1 MKIKNVGDLNDA
13 LREWGEKI
21 PVVDKDGNP
30 IQLLIGM
37 EEGIVILKEDEKYVV
52 NKNTTFGNIQKV
64 KVTFEDEE
72 GNILTILK
80 ADKKDFIDNLFNIE
94 YQESR
99 GLKKKWN
106 ILGRILQQEPDGTV
120 EFNMHFTGKRL
131 PKCFEMKEEKK

>member
-21 PVVDKDGNP
+21 SVVDKDGNP

-99 GLKKKWN
+99 GLKKMEYFGKN
-106 ILGRILQQEPDGTV
+106 IAARTRRYSRI
-120 EFNMHFTGKRL
+120 
-131 PKCFEMKEEKK
+131 